1 MQVVSWEYIEIKD
14 EKRQLLLASSLT
26 DGAVLY
32 DLSIPKVV
40 GLGAV
45 VGVVQVSL
53 PPITRCVHVL
63 VNRVRSIHVVICSF
77 IYI

>member
-1 MQVVSWEYIEIKD
+1 VVAWEYIEIKD
-14 EKRQLLLASSLT
+14 ERRQLLLASSLT

-45 VGVVQVSL
+45 VGVVQVSI
-53 PPITRCVHVL
+53 PPITLCIHVHV
-63 VNRVRSIHVVICSF
+63 
-77 IYI
+77 